1 QHAAQ
6 HHHRA
11 EADLAGEPASGAG
24 NRGTLDGLGRGRRR
38 LGGGRRGIG
47 GWVRRCV
54 SGHHPLASRPSPMPI
69 TLGQGPCQR
78 TGATGVASRVWLREH
93 RLMARSKR
101 KPSGRAK
108 ARPVA
113 TPSEPEDLEAL
124 TSDEAAAADGQDSA
138 QKPEGDAATGDPD
151 ATDAPDRADAQAS
164 SEADDVGGRRGGGGK
179 SGTAAGTKDPVT
191 KKSAKDPVAPSRD
204 KAGTAGTAGKSAKN
218 TKHTKNAESTS
229 GSKSAS
235 GNQNTHRGQNSKSA
249 QGSSGGK
256 SAGAATAKSSRDEV
270 AEKAKD
276 PARPR
281 SPKKTAAAEAARS
294 GRRAA
299 VPAQNPRWLVP
310 TALTLLI
317 VGLAYLVTYY
327 LSAGTLP
334 LPIDDWNLA
343 V

>member
-1 QHAAQ
+1 
-6 HHHRA
+6 
-11 EADLAGEPASGAG
+11 
-24 NRGTLDGLGRGRRR
+24 
-38 LGGGRRGIG
+38 
-47 GWVRRCV
+47 
-54 SGHHPLASRPSPMPI
+54 
-69 TLGQGPCQR
+69 
-78 TGATGVASRVWLREH
+78 
-93 RLMARSKR
+93 MARSKR

-164 SEADDVGGRRGGGGK
+164 SEDDDGGRGSGGK
-179 SGTAAGTKDPVT
+179 SDTAAGTKDPVS

-204 KAGTAGTAGKSAKN
+204 KAGTAGTAGNSAKN

-294 GRRAA
+294 GRRAGR
-299 VPAQNPRWLVP
+299 PGLVP
-310 TALTLLI
+310 GRGDRVLRGLLRDRILGPRGGVALPAGSAAAVIVLGRCLGIRPVRRIRRVGIAGGGVSFGLLRGVLP
-317 VGLAYLVTYY
+317 VGRGGFVRGERLEVLR
-327 LSAGTLP
+327 LGRRGDGPRLRPAGRLP
-334 LPIDDWNLA
+334 LAPRHKTVLPQPDPGCDTCRTGPLSRTLA
-343 V
+343 